1 MKLLFCIGAGGF
13 LGSISRY
20 LLSRYI
26 ASHWDSA
33 FPLATWIVNLSGC
46 LLIGILIGLFARADW
61 FTEGWRAALV
71 IGFCCSFTT
80 FSTFAG
86 ESLSLLKENAFGTMA
101 LYALSSF
108 ALGLLFVYVGV
119 QIVQVVK

>member
-1 MKLLFCIGAGGF
+1 MLFG
-13 LGSISRY
+13 RVV
-20 LLSRYI
+20 
-26 ASHWDSA
+26 W
-33 FPLATWIVNLSGC
+33 
-46 LLIGILIGLFARADW
+46 FA
-61 FTEGWRAALV
+61 EGWRVALV
-71 IGFCCSFTT
+71 IGFCGSFTT